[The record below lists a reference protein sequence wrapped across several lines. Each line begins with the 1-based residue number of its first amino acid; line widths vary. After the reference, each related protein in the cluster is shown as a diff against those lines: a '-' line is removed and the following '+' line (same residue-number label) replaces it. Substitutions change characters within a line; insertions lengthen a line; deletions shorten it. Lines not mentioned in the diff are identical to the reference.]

1 VREYVEI
8 LVSMP
13 EGVEMLGWELR
24 EFVMGQARGE
34 VRETQVDTE
43 IEEELEGF
51 WLAEL
56 QFAMR

>member
-1 VREYVEI
+1 
-8 LVSMP
+8 MP